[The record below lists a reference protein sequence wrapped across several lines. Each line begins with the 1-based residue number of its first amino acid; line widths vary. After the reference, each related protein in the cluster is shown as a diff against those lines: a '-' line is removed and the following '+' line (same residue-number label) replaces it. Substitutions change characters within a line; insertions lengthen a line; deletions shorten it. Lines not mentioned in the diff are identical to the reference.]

1 MSVWSLFK
9 KDMVAYF
16 RDSTV
21 WLLLVAMP
29 LGLIAALG
37 FGLKPL
43 WTGSSDP
50 VRLAFCDD
58 DGGEMGRSLRVG
70 LQEAVGDTVIIKE
83 LASAALVERAVESG
97 SADAG
102 IIVPKDFTSAANRG
116 AATSLSVV
124 VNPASPNRGQVA
136 TEIAQ
141 ALVDQVRVAQTAG
154 QAVAETVAVAAST
167 GQAPAQ
173 IRDLF
178 SSPDAAVQGI
188 RAAVESHVNSPGVNL
203 IAEGIEREFLP
214 DSFSYYAVGM
224 AAMYLLFSA
233 QTGAMQIIAEAEGS
247 TLARI
252 LVAGHTVGEFLTAK
266 VLGTLALGAIQFSVI
281 AAATRFLFQV
291 NWGNSVLGLMYMV
304 MSAMLATSGIMN
316 VLAAITTNQ
325 RGFNNVSVF
334 VTLVMSAVGG
344 SMIGLFLM
352 PEWMQI
358 LNLFTV
364 NRWFLQGCIN
374 LQGGQGLMGAITP
387 ATVLATAGLMLNA
400 IALPVLHKR
409 LQKGAVIDE

>member
-1 MSVWSLFK
+1 V
-9 KDMVAYF
+9 
-16 RDSTV
+16 
-21 WLLLVAMP
+21 
-29 LGLIAALG
+29 
-37 FGLKPL
+37 
-43 WTGSSDP
+43 
-50 VRLAFCDD
+50 
-58 DGGEMGRSLRVG
+58 
-70 LQEAVGDTVIIKE
+70 
-83 LASAALVERAVESG
+83 
-97 SADAG
+97 
-102 IIVPKDFTSAANRG
+102 
-116 AATSLSVV
+116 
-124 VNPASPNRGQVA
+124 
-136 TEIAQ
+136 
-141 ALVDQVRVAQTAG
+141 
-154 QAVAETVAVAAST
+154 
-167 GQAPAQ
+167 
-173 IRDLF
+173 
-178 SSPDAAVQGI
+178 
-188 RAAVESHVNSPGVNL
+188 
-203 IAEGIEREFLP
+203 
-214 DSFSYYAVGM
+214 
-224 AAMYLLFSA
+224 
-233 QTGAMQIIAEAEGS
+233 
-247 TLARI
+247 
-252 LVAGHTVGEFLTAK
+252 FLTAK